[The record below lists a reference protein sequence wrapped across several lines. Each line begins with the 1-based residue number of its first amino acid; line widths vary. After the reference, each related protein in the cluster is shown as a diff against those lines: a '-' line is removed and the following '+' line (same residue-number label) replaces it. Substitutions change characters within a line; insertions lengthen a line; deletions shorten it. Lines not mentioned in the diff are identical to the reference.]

1 VIGLILGTWNEPLVL
16 GRGEWFCVGL
26 THAIVL
32 GIAFFR
38 WVIAPWL
45 SRPR

>member
-1 VIGLILGTWNEPLVL
+1 MIAIVLGTWNEPLVL

-32 GIAFFR
+32 GIAVFR
-38 WVIAPWL
+38 WGIAPRI
-45 SRPR
+45 SRLR